1 MWQKGYDDFFS
12 KRQTVKIYITLKC
25 TNRPCFTYDSEIAVV
40 NSPFLWHHIFSISLA
55 LLGSSIVLAWVC
67 FYWDYI
73 KASALVFFCHH
84 KWFGQELVCQVTN
97 LDITKYGHCFW
108 EGWELIRIQLF
119 WFNYLYHLS
128 IQSLIIS
135 HGFWLG
141 SHWLH
146 LESHH
151 NRDLSKFYAKITA
164 CCVVKCLG
172 IFPLFAVISVEVV
185 TQKSS
190 VLHILYRTLFI
201 KVMHHST

>member
-1 MWQKGYDDFFS
+1 MG
-12 KRQTVKIYITLKC
+12 L
-25 TNRPCFTYDSEIAVV
+25 
-40 NSPFLWHHIFSISLA
+40 FLLRLYKSFSISV
-55 LLGSSIVLAWVC
+55 LLPPQVTL
-67 FYWDYI
+67 
-73 KASALVFFCHH
+73 
-84 KWFGQELVCQVTN
+84 FGQELVCQVTN

-190 VLHILYRTLFI
+190 VLHIIQNTFHKSNAPFYLI
-201 KVMHHST
+201 NCKWK